1 MVGRTGHDAPA
12 RRMSDRLP
20 GIRPRATL
28 GRRLDMAARFSFPA
42 TSTALVLLVTA
53 APLGL
58 PGQAE
63 LQEAMALGCVFFWSL
78 FRPASLPPVLV
89 FALGLLIDL
98 LAFAPPGVG
107 VLSLLLVHGVA
118 LRWRRGLVRQG
129 FLLVW
134 MVFIAV
140 AAGAAAL
147 EWVLTSLLEFRLM
160 PLAPCL
166 FQAAIS
172 GGAYPALAVLLTIAH
187 QTLAD
192 PDHA

>member
-1 MVGRTGHDAPA
+1 
-12 RRMSDRLP
+12 MSDRLP
-20 GIRPRATL
+20 GIRPRPTL
-28 GRRLDMAARFSFPA
+28 GRRLDMAARFGFPV
-42 TSTALVLLVTA
+42 TSTALLLILTA

-63 LQEAMALGCVFFWSL
+63 LQEAVALGCVFFWSV

-98 LAFAPPGVG
+98 LAYAPPGIG
-107 VLSLLLVHGVA
+107 VLSLLLVHGLA
-118 LRWRRGLVRQG
+118 LRWRRGLARQG
-129 FLLVW
+129 FMLVW
-134 MVFIAV
+134 LVFIGIAC
-140 AAGAAAL
+140 GAALL
-147 EWVLTSLLEFRLM
+147 EWLLTSALMFRLM
-160 PLAPCL
+160 PPGPGL

-172 GGAYPALAVLLTIAH
+172 SGIYPALAVLLTIAH